1 MFMGAVFASGDDA
14 GIYQETTDK
23 VLGINAFGLD
33 GYNELASKKET
44 LKDDEILLL
53 TNQPIKDVKVRM
65 LKDDGS
71 EEIIQFK
78 VKRKPLKQDSSTKM

>member
-1 MFMGAVFASGDDA
+1 MMQES
-14 GIYQETTDK
+14 IEETTDK

-53 TNQPIKDVKVRM
+53 TK
-65 LKDDGS
+65 S
-71 EEIIQFK
+71 AH
-78 VKRKPLKQDSSTKM
+78 

>member
-1 MFMGAVFASGDDA
+1 M
-14 GIYQETTDK
+14 
-23 VLGINAFGLD
+23 LFGLD

-78 VKRKPLKQDSSTKM
+78 VKRKPLKQDSSTKDVIMIVPDEKTALFSQYLYGSI